1 MLALS
6 EDRRRGTA
14 VIPLPTVSTRAESRS
29 REGVLLDAV
38 AIEKRFRARKVLD
51 DVSFSVAS
59 GEVVALVGEN
69 GAGKSTLLRIC
80 AGLVRPDAGEVSVAG
95 RIGYCPQEPGL
106 LELLKVDEHL
116 RLFGAAV
123 GLTRAAAVAHG
134 RELLSELGFPEQEE
148 ATARD
153 LSGGSRQ
160 KLNLALALL
169 GDPAVLLLDEPYQGF
184 DHGSYVSF
192 WDHVKR
198 WRRAGRAIVVVS
210 HLLVESVPVDRVLE
224 MAVKR

>member
-1 MLALS
+1 VTTS
-6 EDRRRGTA
+6 
-14 VIPLPTVSTRAESRS
+14 RAQ
-29 REGVLLDAV
+29 REGDLLTAA
-38 AIEKRFRARKVLD
+38 AIEKRYRGRIVLD
-51 DVSFSVAS
+51 NASLSLAS

-80 AGLVRPDAGEVSVAG
+80 AGLVRPDAGELSVAG

-106 LELLKVDEHL
+106 LELLKIDEHL

-123 GLTRAAAVAHG
+123 GLTGAAAVTRG
-134 RELLSELGFPEQEE
+134 RELMSELGFPAQDE
-148 ATARD
+148 ATARE

-169 GDPAVLLLDEPYQGF
+169 GDPDILLLDEPYQGF

-192 WDHVKR
+192 WDHVER
-198 WRRAGRAIVVVS
+198 WRRAGRAIVVVT
-210 HLLVESVPVDRVLE
+210 HLLVESVPVDRVVE
-224 MAVKR
+224 MAVEQ

>member
-1 MLALS
+1 MTS
-6 EDRRRGTA
+6 
-14 VIPLPTVSTRAESRS
+14 SRAQRD
-29 REGVLLDAV
+29 GDLLTAV
-38 AIEKRFRARKVLD
+38 AIEKRYRERIVLANA
-51 DVSFSVAS
+51 SLSVAS

-80 AGLVRPDAGEVSVAG
+80 AGLVRPDAGELSVAG

-106 LELLKVDEHL
+106 LELLKIDEHL

-123 GLTRAAAVAHG
+123 GLTGAAAVTRG
-134 RELLSELGFPEQEE
+134 RELMSELGFPEQHD
-148 ATARD
+148 AVARE

-169 GDPAVLLLDEPYQGF
+169 GDPAILLLDEPYQGF

-192 WDHVKR
+192 WDHVER
-198 WRRAGRAIVVVS
+198 WRQAGRAIVVVT
-210 HLLVESVPVDRVLE
+210 HLLVESVPVDRVVE
-224 MAVKR
+224 MAVEQ

>member
-1 MLALS
+1 MTTS
-6 EDRRRGTA
+6 
-14 VIPLPTVSTRAESRS
+14 RAQ
-29 REGVLLDAV
+29 REGDLLTAA
-38 AIEKRFRARKVLD
+38 AIEKRYRGRIVLD
-51 DVSFSVAS
+51 NASLSLAS

-80 AGLVRPDAGEVSVAG
+80 AGLVRPDAGELSVAG

-106 LELLKVDEHL
+106 LELLKIDEHL

-123 GLTRAAAVAHG
+123 GLTGAAAVTRG
-134 RELLSELGFPEQEE
+134 RELMSELGFPAQDE
-148 ATARD
+148 ATARE

-169 GDPAVLLLDEPYQGF
+169 GDPDILLLDEPYQGF

-192 WDHVKR
+192 WDHVER
-198 WRRAGRAIVVVS
+198 WRRAGRAIVVVT
-210 HLLVESVPVDRVLE
+210 HLLVESVPVDRVVE
-224 MAVKR
+224 MAVEQ

>member
-1 MLALS
+1 MTSSGAQ
-6 EDRRRGTA
+6 
-14 VIPLPTVSTRAESRS
+14 
-29 REGVLLDAV
+29 REGDLLTAV
-38 AIEKRFRARKVLD
+38 AIEKRYQERIVLD
-51 DVSFSVAS
+51 NASLSVAS

-80 AGLVRPDAGEVSVAG
+80 AGLVRPDAGELSVAG

-106 LELLKVDEHL
+106 LELLKIDEHL

-123 GLTRAAAVAHG
+123 GLTDAAAVTHG
-134 RELLSELGFPEQEE
+134 RELMSELGFPEQDE
-148 ATARD
+148 ATARE

-169 GDPAVLLLDEPYQGF
+169 GDPAILLLDEPYQGF

-192 WDHVKR
+192 WDHVEH
-198 WRRAGRAIVVVS
+198 WRRAGRAIVVVT
-210 HLLVESVPVDRVLE
+210 HLLVESVPVDRVVEL
-224 MAVKR
+224 AVEQ

>member
-1 MLALS
+1 VTS
-6 EDRRRGTA
+6 
-14 VIPLPTVSTRAESRS
+14 SRAQ
-29 REGVLLDAV
+29 GDGDLLTAV
-38 AIEKRFRARKVLD
+38 AIEKGYRKRIVLANAAL
-51 DVSFSVAS
+51 SVAS

-69 GAGKSTLLRIC
+69 GAGKSTLLRTC
-80 AGLVRPDAGEVSVAG
+80 AGLVRPDAGQLSVTG

-123 GLTRAAAVAHG
+123 GLSGAAAVTHG
-134 RELLSELGFPEQEE
+134 RELMSELGFPEHDD
-148 ATARD
+148 APARE

-184 DHGSYVSF
+184 DRGSYVSF
-192 WDHVKR
+192 WDHVE
-198 WRRAGRAIVVVS
+198 RRRRTGRAIVVVT

-224 MAVKR
+224 MAVKQ

>member
-1 MLALS
+1 
-6 EDRRRGTA
+6 
-14 VIPLPTVSTRAESRS
+14 VIPLPTISSKPESRP
-29 REGVLLDAV
+29 REGVLLTAV

-51 DVSFSVAS
+51 AVSLSVAS

-80 AGLVRPDAGEVSVAG
+80 AGLLRPDGGEVSVAG
-95 RIGYCPQEPGL
+95 RVGYCPQDPGL
-106 LELLKVDEHL
+106 LELLTVDEHL
-116 RLFGAAV
+116 RLFGTPVALSSAEAV
-123 GLTRAAAVAHG
+123 SRG
-134 RELLSELGFPEQEE
+134 RELLSELGFGEE
-148 ATARD
+148 EDATARE

-192 WDHVKR
+192 WGHVGR
-198 WRRAGRAIVVVS
+198 WRQAGRAIVVVT
-210 HLLVESVPVDRVLE
+210 HLLAESVPVDRVVE
-224 MAVKR
+224 MRVTR

>member
-1 MLALS
+1 M
-6 EDRRRGTA
+6 
-14 VIPLPTVSTRAESRS
+14 
-29 REGVLLDAV
+29 
-38 AIEKRFRARKVLD
+38 VLD
-51 DVSFSVAS
+51 SAWLSVAS

-80 AGLVRPDAGEVSVAG
+80 AGLLRPDGGEVSVGG

-106 LELLKVDEHL
+106 LELLTADEHL
-116 RLFGAAV
+116 RLFGTAV
-123 GLTRAAAVAHG
+123 GLTGAAAVACG
-134 RELLSELGFPEQEE
+134 RELLSGLGFAAKDN
-148 ATARD
+148 ATAGE

-169 GDPAVLLLDEPYQGF
+169 SDPVVLLLDEPYQGF

-192 WDHVKR
+192 WDHVER
-198 WRRAGRAIVVVS
+198 WRQEGRAIVVVT
-210 HLLVESVPVDRVLE
+210 HLLVESVPVDRVIE

>member
-1 MLALS
+1 MTTS
-6 EDRRRGTA
+6 
-14 VIPLPTVSTRAESRS
+14 RAQ
-29 REGVLLDAV
+29 REGDLLTAA
-38 AIEKRFRARKVLD
+38 AIEKRYRGRIVLD
-51 DVSFSVAS
+51 NASLSLAS

-80 AGLVRPDAGEVSVAG
+80 AGLVRPDAGELSVAG

-106 LELLKVDEHL
+106 LELLKIDEHL

-123 GLTRAAAVAHG
+123 GLTGAAAVTRG
-134 RELLSELGFPEQEE
+134 RELMSEVGFPAQDE
-148 ATARD
+148 ATARE

-169 GDPAVLLLDEPYQGF
+169 GDPDILLLDEPYQGF

-192 WDHVKR
+192 WDHVER
-198 WRRAGRAIVVVS
+198 WRRAGRAIVVVT
-210 HLLVESVPVDRVLE
+210 HLLVESVPVDRVVE
-224 MAVKR
+224 MAVEQ

>member
-1 MLALS
+1 
-6 EDRRRGTA
+6 
-14 VIPLPTVSTRAESRS
+14 VIPLPTSSTEPESRP
-29 REGVLLDAV
+29 REDVLLTAV
-38 AIEKRFRARKVLD
+38 GIEKRYRARRVLD
-51 DVSFSVAS
+51 DVSLSVAS
-59 GEVVALVGEN
+59 GETVAGVGEN

-80 AGLVRPDAGEVSVAG
+80 AGLARPDGGEVSAAG

-123 GLTRAAAVAHG
+123 GLTGAEAAAHG
-134 RELLSELGFPEQEE
+134 RELLSELGFAEQEE
-148 ATARD
+148 ATARE

-169 GDPAVLLLDEPYQGF
+169 GDPAILLLDEPYQGF
-184 DHGSYVSF
+184 DHGSYLSF
-192 WDHVKR
+192 WDHVER
-198 WRRAGRAIVVVS
+198 WRRAGRAIVVVT
-210 HLLVESVPVDRVLE
+210 HLLVESVPVDRVVE